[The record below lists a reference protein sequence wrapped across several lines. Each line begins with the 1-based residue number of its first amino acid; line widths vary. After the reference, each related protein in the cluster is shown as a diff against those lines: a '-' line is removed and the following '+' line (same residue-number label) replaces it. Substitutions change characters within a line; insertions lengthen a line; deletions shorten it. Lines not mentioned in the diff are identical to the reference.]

1 MGKIN
6 RREQFIKENGKVR
19 FRMYKAGKR
28 WLVASTATVA
38 GLLGGMFILP
48 HNVQAA
54 NQPQVGKVVGK
65 DDVLATQNTATIPA
79 NSTQASNTTSESTSV
94 SEAGSLSESVSAS
107 AVSSTSISNSATN
120 SLASDSQSE
129 STTTSNSA
137 SQSNPVSQ
145 SSSGSQIT
153 SGSGSLSQ
161 SLSMSTSAQT
171 SANQAKTSRTVAQAF
186 AANVSVKAAADAIDP
201 NSSDYKGAVS
211 EATKYLKSNAGSL
224 SLGLG
229 TGGAVQKLTKLY
241 DIYQKSN
248 GTMMDDNGTADTS
261 YDAMN
266 VLGTWNPSSGST
278 IQWPR
283 SANWSAGY
291 AAATAAYVKGLL
303 AWLDNINS
311 KANDESAANAIIDY
325 KAYDSTALQ
334 GTSGFLGTIANIAG
348 ALGGVI
354 SGLID
359 TWFGNGVYAPSIMNY
374 TVDSSNIA
382 ADAVNT
388 SIKNVNALV
397 KLLATNIIN
406 GIAHEALADV
416 RSIGGANTAM
426 NKNSSTGTEIS
437 DYVPKS
443 LSEAIAL
450 NDGYKKLV
458 SGLGLDKVINSPLME
473 MVYEAIAN
481 VARHAIQYNFAI
493 GFQKAVDIFLSTG
506 KLGDGKSIYSSVKGY
521 DDNNPAAMVGT
532 TQSADLSVV
541 TQASGFAWANKV
553 LAPLVKYAASN
564 ALADAEAGNT
574 DNKTKTSADLS
585 AYLESQ
591 GAITADMQKQIDSGA
606 GNQIVSGVAAYTRN
620 PQGVQAVLVAFYNA
634 EYAAVQKAF
643 TDYQAN
649 PNMSAD
655 DISKNTPTFVAPSD
669 PKLPAND
676 SYYKDDSG
684 AHSYSLGDYANVI
697 HYLQSA
703 DAAYNAMVTADTNS
717 HTRTT
722 KGDISTTPGSF
733 TPSFDNTLLGN
744 VPENTDYA
752 TKLVTPVYDAAYTQE
767 AKNANAAYKAGREA
781 YLKDLVNY
789 VNKETTVKPN
799 ASTSGSAQKPYTA
812 SSDTTATTYTS
823 FNHESPELDS
833 GTAFTDGYGSVIGLV
848 VNYVD

>member
-28 WLVASTATVA
+28 WLVAGTATVA

-120 SLASDSQSE
+120 SLASDSQSQSAE
-129 STTTSNSA
+129 TSNST

-145 SSSGSQIT
+145 SSSGSQT
-153 SGSGSLSQ
+153 ASGSGSLSQ
-161 SLSMSTSAQT
+161 SLSISTSTQT
-171 SANQAKTSRTVAQAF
+171 STNSAQIGQTAAQAL
-186 AANVSVKAAADAIDP
+186 AANVSAQAAADAIDP
-201 NSSDYKGAVS
+201 TSSDYKNAVS
-211 EATKYLKSNAGSL
+211 EANSKLKSNAGSL

-241 DIYQKSN
+241 DLYQSTN
-248 GTMMDDNGTADTS
+248 GTMLDSDNTANTAMDI
-261 YDAMN
+261 
-266 VLGTWNPSSGST
+266 LGSWHTGLWK
-278 IQWPR
+278 R

-291 AAATAAYVKGLL
+291 AAAAAAYVKGLL

-311 KANDESAANAIIDY
+311 KANDATAANAIIDY

-348 ALGGVI
+348 ALGSVI
-354 SGLID
+354 ASLVD

-374 TVDSSNIA
+374 TADSSNIA

-388 SIKNVNALV
+388 SVKNVNSLV

-416 RSIGGANTAM
+416 RSIGGANTAT
-426 NKNSSTGTEIS
+426 NKNSTTGTEIS

-443 LSEAIAL
+443 LSDAVAL

-458 SGLGLDKVINSPLME
+458 SGLGLSSVISSPLIE
-473 MVYEAIAN
+473 LVYEAIAN

-493 GFQKAVDIFLSTG
+493 GFQKAVDTFLTTG
-506 KLGDGKSIYSSVKGY
+506 KLGDGKTIYSSVKGY
-521 DDNNPAAMVGT
+521 DDSNPGSMVGT
-532 TQSADLSVV
+532 AQTANLSVV
-541 TQASGFAWANKV
+541 TQANGYAWANKV

-564 ALADAEAGNT
+564 ALADAAAGNT

-585 AYLESQ
+585 AYLESK

-606 GNQIVSGVAAYTRN
+606 GNQIVSGVTAYTRN

-649 PNMSAD
+649 PNMSAT
-655 DISKNTPTFVAPSD
+655 DITKNTPTFVGPGD

-684 AHSYSLGDYANVI
+684 VHNYSLGDYANVI

-703 DAAYNAMVTADTNS
+703 DAAYKAMVTADTNS
-717 HTRTT
+717 HT
-722 KGDISTTPGSF
+722 
-733 TPSFDNTLLGN
+733 
-744 VPENTDYA
+744 
-752 TKLVTPVYDAAYTQE
+752 
-767 AKNANAAYKAGREA
+767 
-781 YLKDLVNY
+781 
-789 VNKETTVKPN
+789 
-799 ASTSGSAQKPYTA
+799 
-812 SSDTTATTYTS
+812 
-823 FNHESPELDS
+823 
-833 GTAFTDGYGSVIGLV
+833 
-848 VNYVD
+848 